1 LSLKNIPKI
10 LYSPVKAFIEISK
23 KPKVFI
29 PILII
34 VVILLV
40 NLGVH
45 YAAFSRFL
53 LEKGIP
59 EKDEWTEPSSV
70 ESNFWT
76 TNGILE
82 LDYDDKYVGN
92 ASIKST
98 SENQTVWMRIN
109 PSQTIN
115 CSEYEA
121 LHFRFKWS
129 QSNSAF
135 PNQGAQLRLFS
146 DNTNYFLFDMVQK
159 ISSANNTWAN
169 VTIAIGPKSMG
180 WSKINSPD
188 WESITALE
196 FKLQW
201 SETANLTIKID
212 DLYFGGKFATQVSF
226 ITEEL
231 WFIYTMALSSYTF
244 LRWTVITIIIII
256 IFKILRFKFDSWRNL
271 FSILGYT
278 LIIDAIYRASLTLLF
293 FSLPTINF
301 PLRAWMP
308 VDNSEKA
315 RMLAQEISEKLYNDY
330 WYNHIAYLVFP
341 FLRLFFYIWFAVVIA
356 ALLRALYNFSWSR
369 SILIA
374 TLVSFLSLFLLVPLF
389 APLIIV

>member
-10 LYSPVKAFIEISK
+10 LYSPVKAFSEISK

-53 LEKGIP
+53 LERGIP
-59 EKDEWTEPSSV
+59 EKDEWTEPSSI

-109 PSQTIN
+109 LSQTIN
-115 CSEYEA
+115 CSEYDV

-129 QSNSAF
+129 QNNGAF

-188 WESITALE
+188 WESINALE

-201 SETANLTIKID
+201 SEIANLTMKID

-226 ITEEL
+226 ITEGL

-278 LIIDAIYRASLTLLF
+278 LIIDAIYRASLILLF

-308 VDNSEKA
+308 VDKGEKA
-315 RMLAQEISEKLYNDY
+315 LMLAQEISEKLYNEY

-356 ALLRALYNFSWSR
+356 ALLRALYGFSWSK

-389 APLIIV
+389 APFIIV